1 MKEISDSVPDEE
13 TIRVLDCAD
22 ACNGLALLPDRSPIA
37 QLMTSNQYVEQANG
51 CFAAGQ
57 SGDASFASALIKH
70 VHHNNPFVQRHAMS
84 ALGVLAGG
92 DQRNAAIT
100 ALADVAHH
108 NEDWD
113 RRLFAVQALIRMGRS
128 SDLIDILTPAAQ
140 DPNTYVQSFAIEQL
154 CRIDDP
160 AAREAVLE
168 PLRRQRW
175 MDDPRYHATP
185 GRW

>member
-1 MKEISDSVPDEE
+1 
-13 TIRVLDCAD
+13 
-22 ACNGLALLPDRSPIA
+22 
-37 QLMTSNQYVEQANG
+37 
-51 CFAAGQ
+51 
-57 SGDASFASALIKH
+57 
-70 VHHNNPFVQRHAMS
+70 MS
-84 ALGVLAGG
+84 ALGTLAGG
-92 DQRNAAIT
+92 DQRDAAMT
-100 ALADVAHH
+100 ALADVAHR

-113 RRLFAVQALIRMGRS
+113 RRLFAVQALIRLGRTP
-128 SDLIDILTPAAQ
+128 DLIDILKPVAR
-140 DPNTYVQSFAIEQL
+140 DPNTYAQSFAIEQL